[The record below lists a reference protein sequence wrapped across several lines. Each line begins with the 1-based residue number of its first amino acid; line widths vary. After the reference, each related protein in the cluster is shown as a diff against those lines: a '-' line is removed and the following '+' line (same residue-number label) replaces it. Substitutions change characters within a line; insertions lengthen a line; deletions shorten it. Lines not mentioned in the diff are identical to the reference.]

1 MDITPLQSICGWIN
15 LCLKFETFI
24 DEFMSTI
31 IVKSAGP
38 QLFTSYFFFR
48 SLAQCCPKLKCL
60 CVLLCIPNIE
70 EGERGYLTKGNSK
83 AKTIKLEDLPNCVC
97 GVLMEEVLNIIL
109 FGCDFAFQ
117 TSRHLASYISCPRI
131 PSRASYRPTSTHEQS
146 HLRAQSYPFPVYCS
160 KQTQI
165 PFWQLAKGLQPSHS
179 DSSTKKKKEKNIH
192 CFYHSCYVT
201 LSDQAV
207 FVTFH
212 MMRH

>member
-1 MDITPLQSICGWIN
+1 
-15 LCLKFETFI
+15 
-24 DEFMSTI
+24 MSTI

-60 CVLLCIPNIE
+60 GVLLCIPNIE

-83 AKTIKLEDLPNCVC
+83 AKTIKLEDLPNCFC
-97 GVLMEEVLNIIL
+97 LGLYLSIPHGRSFKHHPFRLWFCFPDI
-109 FGCDFAFQ
+109 Q
-117 TSRHLASYISCPRI
+117 TSSFLYILSHIQPTW
-131 PSRASYRPTSTHEQS
+131 PTSMHEQS

-201 LSDQAV
+201 VSDQAV